1 MMARSCRST
10 SAILSHVPLSDR
22 TRWPGAYPQAG
33 QIDDLARGVAEG
45 AADATGL
52 PSTQTAVGLR
62 VEGHHHVTRRDL
74 LDRLFGAV
82 RQEDGSVGKETMD
95 VVSRIGVGI
104 ILDDS
109 LDETYQAV
117 QAP

>member
-1 MMARSCRST
+1 MARS
-10 SAILSHVPLSDR
+10 H
-22 TRWPGAYPQAG
+22 PQAG

-109 LDETYQAV
+109 LDGLITQSKRLKLLYPFAKIGG
-117 QAP
+117 